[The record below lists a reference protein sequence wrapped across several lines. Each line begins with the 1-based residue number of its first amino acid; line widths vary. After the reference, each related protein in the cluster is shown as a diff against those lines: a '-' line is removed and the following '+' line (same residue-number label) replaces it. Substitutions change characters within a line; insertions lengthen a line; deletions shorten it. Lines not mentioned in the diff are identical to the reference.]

1 MAVSITINI
10 TKTVT
15 EANKYDVTF
24 AVASAVNVDQNVFV
38 LDFPDLKFH
47 QVANP
52 YAIVNYPVYNPSG
65 PPPARTKYVRVNTAT
80 ITFPDPTNAV
90 TGMATVKSDL
100 KTLCTD
106 WNDYNTDFV
115 GSEVYTASVA

>member
-1 MAVSITINI
+1 VAVSVTINI
-10 TKTVT
+10 TKTVV
-15 EANKYDVTF
+15 EANKYDVSMT
-24 AVASAVNVDQNVFV
+24 VAAATNIDRSIFV

-52 YAIVNYPVYNPSG
+52 YAIVNYPVYNPSS
-65 PPPARTKYVRVNTAT
+65 PPPARTKYVRVNTVT

-90 TGMATVKSDL
+90 AGIATVKSNL

-106 WNDYNTDFV
+106 WNGYNTGFA
-115 GSEVYTASVA
+115 GNEEYTASVV

>member
-10 TKTVT
+10 TKTVV
-15 EANKYDVTF
+15 EANRYDVTF
-24 AVASAVNVDQNVFV
+24 AVASATNVDQNVFV

-52 YAIVNYPVYNPSG
+52 YAIVNYPVYNPSS
-65 PPPARTKYVRVNTAT
+65 PPPVRTKYVRVNTVT
-80 ITFPDPTNAV
+80 ISFPDPTSAV
-90 TGMATVKSDL
+90 AGIATVKSDL

-106 WNDYNTDFV
+106 WNGYNTDFT
-115 GSEVYTASVA
+115 GSEEYTASVA

>member
-10 TKTVT
+10 TKTVV
-15 EANKYDVTF
+15 EANKYDATF
-24 AVASAVNVDQNVFV
+24 AVSSAVNIDQNVFV

-52 YAIVNYPVYNPSG
+52 YAIVNYPVYNPLS
-65 PPPARTKYVRVNTAT
+65 PPPARTKYVRKNTVT
-80 ITFPDPTNAV
+80 LTFPDPTNAV
-90 TGMATVKSDL
+90 AGIATVKSDL

-106 WNDYNTDFV
+106 WSGYNTGFT
-115 GSEVYTASVA
+115 GSEAFTASAV